1 MKDIFVGIFFQHMI
15 KLTFIDY
22 FVDNWWNSY

>member
-15 KLTFIDY
+15 KVTFTDC
-22 FVDNWWNSY
+22 FVDNWWKPY